1 MDAADRGGRGRG
13 RGRKCKGKAVS
24 AARPQLAPVLEDAP
38 AAAFL
43 RPLKRTHSPD
53 QLHRSVSSPSSAPT
67 SPHSS
72 SVSNPL
78 SPPATSWPPTRHI
91 FPFAYDPAPAASPEA
106 AAGPSVLPL
115 FQYSSAYQQPPPPQQ
130 QQRQKMISFGGN
142 NNQPQQFGAAA
153 SPLFPPQL
161 VAPEVQQQ
169 MLLRYWSQALN
180 LSPRGGAMPPALF
193 QHLLRGAQG
202 PPKLYRGV
210 RQRHWGKWVAEIR
223 LPRNRTRLWL
233 GTFDTAED
241 AAMAYD
247 REAFRLRGEN
257 ARLNF
262 PDLFLGKGRV
272 GGSGRTSASA
282 AASCSSSAPPT
293 PDEIRAKQARDP
305 HHGEEPASSRE
316 AKPQL
321 PEAEQAKN
329 SEPQQN
335 PQVQTADQQSGDGN
349 TAMFQ
354 QPQVTSSGVWGPAD
368 EAWFSAWG
376 PGSSVWD
383 YDIDN
388 ANGFVLQS
396 RFASESTAMDY
407 VSSALEIPLPS
418 APATGLAMTSAPSPP
433 PPPLPHGQT
442 YMWND

>member
-1 MDAADRGGRGRG
+1 
-13 RGRKCKGKAVS
+13 
-24 AARPQLAPVLEDAP
+24 
-38 AAAFL
+38 
-43 RPLKRTHSPD
+43 
-53 QLHRSVSSPSSAPT
+53 
-67 SPHSS
+67 
-72 SVSNPL
+72 
-78 SPPATSWPPTRHI
+78 
-91 FPFAYDPAPAASPEA
+91 
-106 AAGPSVLPL
+106 
-115 FQYSSAYQQPPPPQQ
+115 
-130 QQRQKMISFGGN
+130 MISFGGN